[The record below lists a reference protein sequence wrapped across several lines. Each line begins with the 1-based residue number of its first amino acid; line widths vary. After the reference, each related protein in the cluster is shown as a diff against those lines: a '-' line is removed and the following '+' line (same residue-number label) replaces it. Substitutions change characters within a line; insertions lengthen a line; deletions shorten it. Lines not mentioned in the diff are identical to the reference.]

1 MQITAQLTGSRVTL
15 YLIFI
20 SLISLG
26 LALFTIDF
34 SIPPHADDIGYVLT
48 AIQYNEGDFFLHQKK
63 HPGWSLV
70 ITPFISI
77 IDSDNFLDY
86 TNLVRGLSLIISTA
100 SKTSERSGFKC
111 SSIGVP
117 TVNIIVSDFLIG
129 L

>member
-70 ITPFISI
+70 LTPFISI
-77 IDSDNFLDY
+77 LDPNNFLDA
-86 TNLVRGLSLIISTA
+86 TNLARGLSLSISTI
-100 SKTSERSGFKC
+100 SIFPMYLLLRKFLMICCLRS
-111 SSIGVP
+111 
-117 TVNIIVSDFLIG
+117 NLLI
-129 L
+129 